1 GNQIQNGGLLWRANS
16 DLTGTTSKTLVV
28 ARFASEDGPRKRKY
42 GSLRSPHFLTSPPQQ
57 TPGRRTRLMNIIN
70 NISKLVINLF
80 KREHY
85 LDVNVI
91 ANVRCNNC
99 RFIGTVMLKDSSPN
113 YDKITNTI
121 SHLEC
126 PNCGMKEA
134 STPERSY
141 FNDEESTN
149 SNNP

>member
-1 GNQIQNGGLLWRANS
+1 
-16 DLTGTTSKTLVV
+16 
-28 ARFASEDGPRKRKY
+28 
-42 GSLRSPHFLTSPPQQ
+42 
-57 TPGRRTRLMNIIN
+57 MNIIN

-99 RFIGTVMLKDSSPN
+99 GFIDTVMLKDSSPN

-121 SHLEC
+121 NHLEC

-134 STPERSY
+134 GTPERSY

-149 SNNP
+149 SNNPCRTRRAVD